1 MYKLYLA
8 NQLFISKSSAGSLL
22 IPNRD
27 LAEFIHMETLS
38 IKSKKMVDF
47 LTLSTQCFSQT

>member
-1 MYKLYLA
+1 MCKLYLA